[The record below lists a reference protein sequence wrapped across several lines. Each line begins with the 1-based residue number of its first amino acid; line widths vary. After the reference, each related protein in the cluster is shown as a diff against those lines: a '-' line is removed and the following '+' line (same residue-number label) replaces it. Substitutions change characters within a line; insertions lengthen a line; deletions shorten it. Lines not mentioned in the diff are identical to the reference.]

1 MNPLLRENRQH
12 LFGTGFPVITFSK
25 PAGIEEVA
33 VQLPVLTLGDE
44 SLSER
49 AGDLRQGVLDFFKR
63 GSLPQLG
70 CRGANFVKKLPVRI
84 DGSGYQVRDREVD
97 PLRLRE
103 YQRL

>member
-63 GSLPQLG
+63 GSLPQLA
-70 CRGANFVKKLPVRI
+70 RLPRRELRQEIAGQNRRQRV
-84 DGSGYQVRDREVD
+84 SGPRS
-97 PLRLRE
+97 
-103 YQRL
+103 